1 VTAVVWNDSE
11 GAEFMNNH
19 VTQGRF
25 YEIYDV
31 FTDQP
36 LAGNP
41 LAVVHDSD
49 GLDDVTMQ
57 AIAREFNLSET
68 VFVSP
73 PENPLHTASIRI
85 FTPDY
90 ELDFAGHPTVGT
102 GIALAYRNCIDDAP
116 KTDLIMTLEEKIG
129 PVRIAIQ
136 CEGVGNVTGK
146 GINKT
151 AAFAEFDLP
160 RLPEKLD
167 IPVEKEMIAAA
178 LRLNTHEIGFEN
190 HVPSVWSGGKP
201 YVLVP
206 VKNMIAAAKVVV
218 DPVFVEDHMQA
229 VDGRAVPFY
238 IYTRETRLY
247 ESNYHARMFTSGKH
261 IYEDPATGSAVAAF
275 AGAIHEFD
283 RPMDGLTQ
291 LWIEQGIQMGRPSR
305 IRLELD
311 VTAKKLSGARIGGS
325 AVKVSEG
332 RLFV

>member
-1 VTAVVWNDSE
+1 
-11 GAEFMNNH
+11 MNRKI
-19 VTQGRF
+19 TQGRF

-31 FTDQP
+31 FTEKP

-41 LAVVHDSD
+41 LAIVYDSE
-49 GLDDVTMQ
+49 GLDDAAMQ

-68 VFVSP
+68 VFISAPV
-73 PENPLHTASIRI
+73 NPVHTAAVRI

-90 ELDFAGHPTVGT
+90 ELEFAGHPTVGT
-102 GIALAYRNCIDDAP
+102 AIALAFRNAQGQPPLADQ
-116 KTDLIMTLEEKIG
+116 IMILEEKIG
-129 PVRIAIQ
+129 PVRVAIH
-136 CEGVGNVTGK
+136 CNPTGD
-146 GINKT
+146 GDRF

-160 RLPEKLD
+160 RLPEKLN
-167 IPVEKEMIAAA
+167 ITVEKEMAAAA

-201 YVLVP
+201 YVMVP
-206 VKNMIAAAKVVV
+206 VKNMIAAAKVAV
-218 DPVFVEDHMQA
+218 DPAFVADHMQA
-229 VDGRAVPFY
+229 VDGRALPFY

-261 IYEDPATGSAVAAF
+261 VYEDPATGSAVAAF

-283 RPMDGLTQ
+283 RPVDGLTR

-311 VTAKKLSGARIGGS
+311 VAAKKLTGARIGGS
-325 AVKVSEG
+325 AVKVAEG
-332 RLFV
+332 HLAI

>member
-1 VTAVVWNDSE
+1 
-11 GAEFMNNH
+11 MNRA
-19 VTQGRF
+19 TMQGRF

-31 FTDQP
+31 FTEKP

-41 LAVVHDSD
+41 LAVVHDAD
-49 GLDDVTMQ
+49 GLDDTTMQ

-68 VFVSP
+68 VFVAP
-73 PENPLHTASIRI
+73 PVNPLHTASIRI

-102 GIALAYRNCIDDAP
+102 AIALAYKNSGGETP
-116 KTDLIMTLEEKIG
+116 QTDLIMTLEEKIG
-129 PVRIAIQ
+129 PVRIAVRCQ
-136 CEGVGNVTGK
+136 QP
-146 GINKT
+146 

-160 RLPEKLD
+160 RLPERLN
-167 IPVEKEMIAAA
+167 ITVEKEMVAAA

-218 DPVFVEDHMQA
+218 DPGFVEDHMQT

-238 IYTRETRLY
+238 IYTRETRLH
-247 ESNYHARMFTSGKH
+247 ESMYHARMFTSGKH
-261 IYEDPATGSAVAAF
+261 VYEDPATGSAVAAF
-275 AGAIHEFD
+275 AGAVHEFD
-283 RPMDGLTQ
+283 RPVEGLTQ

-311 VTAKKLSGARIGGS
+311 VTAKKLTGARIGGS
-325 AVKVSEG
+325 AVKVAEG
-332 RLFV
+332 YLQI

>member
-1 VTAVVWNDSE
+1 
-11 GAEFMNNH
+11 MNRE
-19 VTQGRF
+19 TMQGRF

-31 FTDQP
+31 FTDKP
-36 LAGNP
+36 LTGNP
-41 LAVVHDSD
+41 LAIVHDAD
-49 GLDDVTMQ
+49 GLDDAAML

-68 VFVSP
+68 VFVTP
-73 PENPLHTASIRI
+73 PLNPVHTAALRI

-102 GIALAYRNCIDDAP
+102 AVALAYKNCEGHAP
-116 KTDLIMTLEEKIG
+116 QTDLIMTLEEKVG
-129 PVRIAIQ
+129 PVRIAVHYKDAGEKQ
-136 CEGVGNVTGK
+136 SGNS
-146 GINKT
+146 

-160 RLPEKLD
+160 RLPERLN
-167 IPVEKEMIAAA
+167 ITVEKEMAAAA

-190 HVPSVWSGGKP
+190 HVPSVWTAGKP

-218 DPVFVEDHMQA
+218 DPAFVEDHMQM
-229 VDGRAVPFY
+229 VDGRAIPFY

-275 AGAIHEFD
+275 AGVIHAFD
-283 RPMDGLTQ
+283 RPVDGLTQ

-311 VTAKKLSGARIGGS
+311 VTRKKLTGARIGGN
-325 AVKVSEG
+325 AVKVAEG
-332 RLFV
+332 YLQV

>member
-1 VTAVVWNDSE
+1 
-11 GAEFMNNH
+11 MNRET
-19 VTQGRF
+19 VQGRF

-31 FTDQP
+31 FTDKP
-36 LAGNP
+36 LTGNP
-41 LAVVHDSD
+41 LAVVHEAD
-49 GLDDVTMQ
+49 GLDDAAML

-68 VFVSP
+68 VFVTSP
-73 PENPLHTASIRI
+73 LNPVHTAALRI

-90 ELDFAGHPTVGT
+90 ELDFAGHPTVGAAV
-102 GIALAYRNCIDDAP
+102 ALAYKNCEGHAP
-116 KTDLIMTLEEKIG
+116 QTDLIMILEEKVG
-129 PVRIAIQ
+129 PVRIAVHYKDAGKKQ
-136 CEGVGNVTGK
+136 NGNS
-146 GINKT
+146 

-160 RLPEKLD
+160 RLPERLN
-167 IPVEKEMIAAA
+167 ITVEKEMAAAA

-190 HVPSVWSGGKP
+190 HVPSVWTAGKP

-218 DPVFVEDHMQA
+218 DPAFVEDHMQM
-229 VDGRAVPFY
+229 VDGRAIPFY

-275 AGAIHEFD
+275 AGAIHAFD
-283 RPMDGLTQ
+283 RPVDGLTQ

-311 VTAKKLSGARIGGS
+311 VTGKKLTGARIGGN
-325 AVKVSEG
+325 AVKVAEG
-332 RLFV
+332 YLQV